1 MNHSHK
7 TADLTALKDDREIV
21 LNSYLSDK
29 ISNFKCGDKKDPWKQ
44 DAYASSLARSL
55 YLKTILSRLYSLFVI
70 YLMVVVLRK

>member
-29 ISNFKCGDKKDPWKQ
+29 ISNFKCEKDPWKQ